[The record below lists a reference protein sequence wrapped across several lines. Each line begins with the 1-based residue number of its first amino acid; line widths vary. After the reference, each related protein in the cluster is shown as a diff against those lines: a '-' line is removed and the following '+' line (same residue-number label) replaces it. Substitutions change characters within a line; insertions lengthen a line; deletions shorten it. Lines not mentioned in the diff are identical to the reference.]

1 MSNNK
6 YSTIAFTV
14 MEYKTKNAQF
24 ILTKNLSRKILMIGE
39 YFKNNAPGGMAAVL
53 ASYNEYFEDMRFIPT
68 WRNGNILVKV
78 WYAIY
83 SYITFITY
91 MIFCRSIKIIHIQG
105 AAFASFERN
114 IFFVRFGKLFGKK
127 VIMHMH
133 CADFES
139 YYNPSK
145 HKKRIIDTI
154 NSCDLFLVLSDSWK
168 DYFINIGCK
177 KEIIQIL
184 NNTITPPEFIKSN
197 KDNKYL
203 NLLYLGVI
211 GQRKG
216 IYDILKALK
225 DNKDKFE
232 EKVKLRIGGNQEEEK
247 LKNTILNYGLNDM
260 VVFEGFVSGAK
271 KIECLNWADVYILP
285 SFNEGL
291 PIGILEAMSY
301 GHPIISSPVGGI
313 PTIVK
318 DGENGFLVEPGNSE
332 EIAQAINKLLNDRS
346 LIEILGKNS
355 IKIVQPFMPEN
366 VFATLKNM
374 YKQLL

>member
-1 MSNNK
+1 MNKSNIPFKINK
-6 YSTIAFTV
+6 
-14 MEYKTKNAQF
+14 E
-24 ILTKNLSRKILMIGE
+24 LSHKVIMIGE

-68 WRNGNILVKV
+68 WRNGNFIIKL

-83 SYITFITY
+83 SYIIFLIY
-91 MIFCRSIKIIHIQG
+91 MIFCKSIKIVHIQG

-114 IFFVRFGKLFGKK
+114 IFFVRVGKFFGKK
-127 VIMHMH
+127 IIMHMH

-145 HKKRIIDTI
+145 HKKRIINTI
-154 NSCDLFLVLSDSWK
+154 NDCDLFIVLSESWK
-168 DYFINIGCK
+168 NYFISIGVN
-177 KEIIQIL
+177 ERIIRIL
-184 NNTITPPEFIKSN
+184 NNTITPPKIIDVK
-197 KDNKYL
+197 KDSHYI

-216 IYDILKALK
+216 IYDILIALR
-225 DNKDKFE
+225 DNKNKFE
-232 EKVKLRIGGNQEEEK
+232 GKIKLRIGGNNEEEK
-247 LKNTILNYGLNDM
+247 LINTISKYGLKDM
-260 VVFEGFVSGAK
+260 VTFEGFVFGHK
-271 KIECLNWADVYILP
+271 KIECLNWADIYILP

-318 DGENGFLVEPGNSE
+318 DGINGFLVEAGNSE
-332 EIAQAINKLLNDRS
+332 EIALAINKFLNDRT
-346 LIEILGKNS
+346 LIEKFGKNS
-355 IKIVQPFMPEN
+355 IKIVQPFMPQY
-366 VFATLKNM
+366 VFATLEDL
-374 YKQLL
+374 YKKLL